1 MSRNNPRFTLPVV
14 PRMYVKSTSTVD
26 RTATALLTFPQKDY
40 QGDFVV
46 PDGGDWTF
54 HRDTDLGR
62 VVNYEHGIPIGRA
75 EKASGDYGVEMQTL
89 NIDGTNYT
97 LPIGTTRFFETAK
110 DCKGLVQGSHNV
122 QTALNL
128 AEQCQRLVADDV
140 LTGVS
145 LEFAPDTRYPK
156 SQIAIGNSPIE
167 NRKSYRFE
175 KWVGLGW
182 AHCLM
187 PINNDARTLMPGSFD
202 KAMSL
207 FTGRKLAGKSLCRP
221 ILKSLSTLANLSRPA
236 SVRGGFTTPKR
247 KSVMADDFED
257 DTDPTT
263 LGEPDGDEAMDMDA
277 MPESDTATG
286 ANKPTPAAIHDIL
299 QGIQDLLMRA
309 EDHLNGPAENEKGLK
324 LLNTLKAD
332 IEKMQS
338 DLLSDAANL
347 FPDAGFE
354 VPDEVAMGEEEPIN
368 DDGELKTKAFRK
380 GYPRRFRK
388 SDFTIKKPIDDGKV
402 LVTKEKL
409 EGLVNQVA
417 KLTNIVARQSR

>member
-1 MSRNNPRFTLPVV
+1 MSRSNPRFTLPIV
-14 PRMYVKSTSTVD
+14 PRMYVKSTSVQD
-26 RTATALLTFPQKDY
+26 RTATALLTFPQRDY
-40 QGDFVV
+40 QGDYVV
-46 PDGGDWTF
+46 PDGGDWTY

-89 NIDGTNYT
+89 NIDGTNHT

-122 QTALNL
+122 RTALNL

-145 LEFAPDTRYPK
+145 LEFAPDHRYPK
-156 SQIAIGNSPIE
+156 SQIAIGLSPIE

-175 KWVGLGW
+175 KWIGLGW

-207 FTGRKLAGKSLCRP
+207 LTGRKLNGKSLCRP
-221 ILKSLSTLANLSRPA
+221 ILKSLAPLANLSRPA
-236 SVRGGFTTPKR
+236 SVRGGFTTPQR
-247 KSVMADDFED
+247 KSVMADDYED
-257 DTDPTT
+257 LTT
-263 LGEPDGDEAMDMDA
+263 LGEPDGDEAGAMDD
-277 MPESDTATG
+277 MPESDTAAG
-286 ANKPTPAAIHDIL
+286 ANKPTPAAIHDLL
-299 QGIQDLLMRA
+299 QAIQDLLMRA

-324 LLNTLKAD
+324 LLNTFKAD
-332 IEKMQS
+332 IEKLQN
-338 DLLSDAANL
+338 DLMADASSL

-354 VPDEVAMGEEEPIN
+354 VPDTVEMGEEEPVN
-368 DDGELKTKAFRK
+368 DEGELKTKAFRK

-388 SDFTIKKPIDDGKV
+388 SDFVIKKPVDNGKV
-402 LVTKEKL
+402 LVDKEKFESL
-409 EGLVNQVA
+409 LKQVA
-417 KLTNIVARQSR
+417 KVAPKFAR